1 MRPKNPNNRKAS
13 RVRTLRRMTQTDN
26 PRKNLRRFKR
36 LSERGKTGLS
46 IGMDR
51 AYGKVLENRL
61 KKAEADKARKL
72 RLKAKSAAKKNQEKV
87 KAKIRKPKVTPK
99 PKPITH
105 PLNPRKPKPGG
116 RRPVGILNKKNPVTR
131 NFMNKL
137 VGGGRKSQP
146 KKGKGL

>member
-61 KKAEADKARKL
+61 KKAEEDKARKL
-72 RLKAKSAAKKNQEKV
+72 RLKAKNQVKKKQEKL
-87 KAKIRKPKVTPK
+87 KATPRK

-116 RRPVGILNKKNPVTR
+116 RRPVGKTIMRALR
-131 NFMNKL
+131 
-137 VGGGRKSQP
+137 GQA

>member
-1 MRPKNPNNRKAS
+1 MRPKNPRNRKVN
-13 RVRTLRRMTQTDN
+13 RVRNLRRMTQTDN

-61 KKAEADKARKL
+61 KKAEEDKARKL

-87 KAKIRKPKVTPK
+87 KATIRKPK
-99 PKPITH
+99 PKPIVH

-116 RRPVGILNKKNPVTR
+116 RRPVGKTIMRTLR
-131 NFMNKL
+131 
-137 VGGGRKSQP
+137 GQA